1 MISRQRNELLCTA
14 FLVGMRTMY
23 TADQLVFMDE
33 TSKDDRALRRL
44 YGYSYAGT
52 RAPSR
57 VPSVRGQRF
66 SATAAI
72 ATTGLI
78 AYDVVPGASNT
89 THLMRFAHTFLVRH
103 VPMPVRARGAACS
116 YSDGSGVLSRRKGE
130 LCVCTQIPAMNPYPG
145 PRSVLV
151 LDNCSFHHS
160 EDVKALIQA
169 AGIVIHYLPP
179 YAPNLNPVL

>member
-1 MISRQRNELLCTA
+1 MHQSWLRRPAQLECERRLADLTWRRGGRTRTLGAQLTLISRQRNELLCTA

-103 VPMPVRARGAACS
+103 VPMHVRARAAQPAHTATGLGCS
-116 YSDGSGVLSRRKGE
+116 RAAKVSCACARRSR
-130 LCVCTQIPAMNPYPG
+130 P
-145 PRSVLV
+145 
-151 LDNCSFHHS
+151 
-160 EDVKALIQA
+160 
-169 AGIVIHYLPP
+169 
-179 YAPNLNPVL
+179 